1 MSSTCP
7 ICRSGSLLSLP
18 HHAKDYISNKS
29 FLLKECSLCQC
40 VITTGA
46 ASSSFDDSYGDA
58 YYNSSKGKFSP
69 FFEKIFRW
77 NHKRNAKLLNDK
89 LHPQSVLEIGCGR
102 AYLLKELKALGV
114 NVFALESSSAAEWIL
129 DNETVTIVKM
139 PEESSDWP
147 FPPSSFQLVIYW
159 HVLEHLLDPVASLQQ
174 AEKVLEKDG
183 ILCVSVPNISS
194 YQARMRL
201 TSWFHL
207 DVPRHLFHFSKNGVI
222 QLLEQN
228 GFEIVNVRS
237 GDLIQN
243 LYGWFQSLANLF
255 TPQDLNGFY
264 RLLQGG
270 KPLNKASRTT
280 VAVQLVTAW
289 FWVPLGIIGW
299 LVETITG
306 NHGTITIYAKKIG
319 NEK

>member
-7 ICRSGSLLSLP
+7 ICRSGALLSLP

-29 FLLKECSLCQC
+29 FSLKQCSLCEC

-46 ASSSFDDSYGDA
+46 TSSTFDESYGDT

-77 NHKRNAKLLNDK
+77 NHKRNAKLLNER

-114 NVFALESSSAAEWIL
+114 DVFALESSSAAEWIL
-129 DNETVTIVKM
+129 DNDVVNIVSI

-147 FPPSSFQLVIYW
+147 FRPSSFQLVIYW

-222 QLLEQN
+222 QLLEQS

-243 LYGWFQSLANLF
+243 FYGWLQSLANLF

-270 KPLNKASRTT
+270 KPLNKASKIT
-280 VAVQLVTAW
+280 VAVQLVTAV
-289 FWVPLGIIGW
+289 FWVPLGTIGW
-299 LVETITG
+299 LVETLTG
-306 NHGTITIYAKKIG
+306 NHGTITIYAKKSR
-319 NEK
+319 K